1 MGLVNCKYNFECWT
15 ISILKRTYGHKSVS
29 LAIHTV
35 LQLINDINRACFSKP
50 SLQNESFMHSFK
62 YVCNLSWVQ
71 SGKLQKAKVA
81 TIEAENFLP
90 ATPTLCHVLV
100 WNLESC
106 PLKSIDM
113 FASNPVGRK
122 SWLSERKKPAAQSLT
137 SKEFDQILR
146 LIEWETRRERERE
159 REHLLQFFTESHEG
173 GGIVPAGQSSIYP
186 LFYLFVS
193 VENIRI
199 SSNFRHS
206 PEHNAKTRVHI
217 RLVRLLQVFK
227 HS

>member
-35 LQLINDINRACFSKP
+35 LQLINDINRECFSKP

-137 SKEFDQILR
+137 SKAFDQILR

-159 REHLLQFFTESHEG
+159 REHLLQFFTVSHEVVELFQPDNPVFIHYFICLYLSKTYAFLPIFG
-173 GGIVPAGQSSIYP
+173 TLRNTTRRLEFIYG
-186 LFYLFVS
+186 
-193 VENIRI
+193 
-199 SSNFRHS
+199 
-206 PEHNAKTRVHI
+206 
-217 RLVRLLQVFK
+217 
-227 HS
+227 